1 MPAGARR
8 CVAESG
14 RAQTFTA
21 LVGADTRRVVVVPL
35 GEGRYEVT
43 LDDQAPFVVD
53 GQRTG
58 TASYSLLMDG
68 RATEVHVLARGDDY
82 TVTSGGRVQRLKL
95 LDERSLRA
103 RKGGAG
109 EGDREIRAVMPGKV
123 VAVLVDKGATVEA
136 GTGIMVIEAMKME
149 NEIKA
154 TRAGTITEIHVT
166 PGQTVEAGELLAV
179 VDD

>member
-1 MPAGARR
+1 
-8 CVAESG
+8 VAESG

-21 LVGADTRRVVVVPL
+21 VVGADTRRVVVVPL

-43 LDDQAPFVVD
+43 LDEQAPVVVD

-58 TASYSLLMDG
+58 PAAYSLLIDG
-68 RATEVHVLARGDDY
+68 RAAEVHLLARGDDY

-109 EGDREIRAVMPGKV
+109 EGSVK
-123 VAVLVDKGATVEA
+123 
-136 GTGIMVIEAMKME
+136 
-149 NEIKA
+149 
-154 TRAGTITEIHVT
+154 
-166 PGQTVEAGELLAV
+166 
-179 VDD
+179 